1 MLFDLYQNKR
11 FLLAGVFSKFK
22 SYEEILSEFEELD
35 LLVKTY
41 GGITCA
47 LISQKAFKPSFTG
60 YLGRG
65 KTDQTIEKIAEE
77 KIDVVIINDTLRQN
91 QIYFLE
97 KIFRKSYPH
106 IVVWDK
112 NDLILHIFDLHAQTS
127 EANLQIKIAALKH
140 MGPRIFGMGY
150 ELSRQVGGIGT
161 RGIGETNTEIMKRH
175 WRQEIFSLKKKINE
189 LEKTRLQQIDRRKKL
204 GVMTVSIIGYTNS
217 GKTSLFNVLTKKNK
231 FSADKLFATLDSASG
246 KIYFPDLKKEVLL
259 TDTIGFIRNL
269 PPNLIDSFKSTLLES
284 VNADLILQVIDVSDK
299 EMFLKIKVV
308 EQILENLKLNL
319 IPQIYVFNKT
329 DAAPEADKAKLKK
342 QFINYNPQFISAL
355 NSTGIH
361 ILKEEIGKFIRKS
374 AEERT

>member
-77 KIDVVIINDTLRQN
+77 KIDVVILNDTLRPN

-204 GVMTVSIIGYTNS
+204 VVMTVSIIGYTNS

>member
-77 KIDVVIINDTLRQN
+77 KIDVVILNDTLRQN

>member
-77 KIDVVIINDTLRQN
+77 KIDVVILNDTLRPN